1 MANNNQVGVIA
12 PFNTGFRVNAHCD
25 NDLNRDGVATND
37 RPLFIGRNTAT
48 SGAVKQIAA
57 LLALHSGP

>member
-12 PFNTGFRVNAHCD
+12 RFNTGFRFNAHAN
-25 NDLNRDGVATND
+25 NDLNRVCVAAND

-48 SGAVKQIAA
+48 SDAVKQIAA
-57 LLALHSGP
+57 LFALHFDP